1 MTEKII
7 LKETVSKE
15 KVQTDKKPN
24 KKYYKPRKKKE
35 NLEAINNEIH
45 EVVNSEKPFVSG
57 ENFKIPNTVGRY
69 HIGGTKKFSIYM
81 DKKPN
86 WLHRK
91 CMGIFLGWTWEDNK

>member
-1 MTEKII
+1 MSEKII

-15 KVQTDKKPN
+15 KVQVDKTPK

-35 NLEAINNEIH
+35 DGDLNHEIQ
-45 EVVNSEKPFVSG
+45 NSEKPFVAQ
-57 ENFKIPNTVGRY
+57 NDFKMPNTVGRY
-69 HIGGTKKFSIYM
+69 SIGGGKKFSIYL

-91 CMGIFLGWTWEDNK
+91 CMKIFLGWTWEDNK

>member
-1 MTEKII
+1 M
-7 LKETVSKE
+7 KE
-15 KVQTDKKPN
+15 KEILRDTVRDGKPLEKKT
-24 KKYYKPRKKKE
+24 KRYYKPRKKKE
-35 NLEAINNEIH
+35 E
-45 EVVNSEKPFVSG
+45 EVTDPIKLVETK
-57 ENFKIPNTVGRY
+57 ELKIPNTVGRY

>member
-1 MTEKII
+1 MSEKII

-15 KVQTDKKPN
+15 KVLTDKKPK

-35 NLEAINNEIH
+35 DDDLNHEIQ
-45 EVVNSEKPFVSG
+45 NSEKPFVPQ
-57 ENFKIPNTVGRY
+57 NDFKMTNTVGRY
-69 HIGGTKKFSIYM
+69 SIGGGKKFSIYL

-91 CMGIFLGWTWEDNK
+91 CMKLFLGWTWEDNK

>member
-1 MTEKII
+1 MNEKEI
-7 LKETVSKE
+7 LRDTVRDGKPLE
-15 KVQTDKKPN
+15 KKT

-35 NLEAINNEIH
+35 EDTLDRQLE
-45 EVVNSEKPFVSG
+45 NSEKPFVSG

>member
-1 MTEKII
+1 MNEKEI
-7 LKETVSKE
+7 LRDTVRDGKPLE
-15 KVQTDKKPN
+15 KKT

-35 NLEAINNEIH
+35 EDTLDRQLE
-45 EVVNSEKPFVSG
+45 NSEKPFVSG
-57 ENFKIPNTVGRY
+57 ESFKIPNTVGRY